1 MLKLIPKNKY
11 AWIRP
16 IDEDQK
22 VGALYVPGN
31 VSNSYRLAEV
41 LSIDEDCPEAKGIS
55 VGDRV
60 LYDTIGS
67 VAHRIGNSTYT
78 TVKVLNFLAVVK
90 QAEES

>member
-1 MLKLIPKNKY
+1 MLKLEPKNKY
-11 AWIRP
+11 AWIRT

-22 VGALYVPGN
+22 VGTLYVPGN

-41 LSIDEDCPEAKGIS
+41 LALDSDCPEAKGIS

-78 TVKVLNFLAVVK
+78 TVRVLNILAVVRT
-90 QAEES
+90 EG